1 MTVGIRLL
9 KSAAWAVFAADA
21 LITLVWF
28 AAGTASADRADP
40 SILFAGIAALPLAG
54 LFALVFFGARR
65 NGLVRLWF
73 GLVLGSVPLFFVIE
87 MIGEQ
92 HGLWPRM

>member
-1 MTVGIRLL
+1 VGLGLL
-9 KSAAWAVFAADA
+9 KVAAWTVFAADA

-28 AAGTASADRADP
+28 AAGVASTDRADP
-40 SILFAGIAALPLAG
+40 SLLFALIAAVPLGG

-65 NGLVRLWF
+65 NGQVRLSI
-73 GLVLGSVPLFFVIE
+73 GLILGAVPLFFVIE

>member
-1 MTVGIRLL
+1 V
-9 KSAAWAVFAADA
+9 
-21 LITLVWF
+21 
-28 AAGTASADRADP
+28 
-40 SILFAGIAALPLAG
+40 

-65 NGLVRLWF
+65 NGQVRLWI
-73 GLVLGSVPLFFVIE
+73 GLILGVVPLFFVIE

>member
-1 MTVGIRLL
+1 MRLL
-9 KSAAWAVFAADA
+9 KIAAWAVFAADA

-28 AAGTASADRADP
+28 GAGP
-40 SILFAGIAALPLAG
+40 SLLFALIAAVPLAG

-65 NGLVRLWF
+65 DGWVRLSLAF
-73 GLVLGSVPLFFVIE
+73 ALGAVPLFFVIE

>member
-1 MTVGIRLL
+1 MGLRLL
-9 KSAAWAVFAADA
+9 KLAAWTVFAADA

-28 AAGTASADRADP
+28 GAGLASTDRADP
-40 SILFAGIAALPLAG
+40 SLLFALIAAVPLAG

-65 NGLVRLWF
+65 NGLARFWF
-73 GLVLGSVPLFFVIE
+73 GLVLGAVPLFFVVE

-92 HGLWPRM
+92 HGLWPRR

>member
-1 MTVGIRLL
+1 MRLL
-9 KSAAWAVFAADA
+9 KIAAWAVFAADA

-28 AAGTASADRADP
+28 GAGLASTDRADP
-40 SILFAGIAALPLAG
+40 SLLFALIAAVPLAG

-65 NGLVRLWF
+65 NGWVRWSLAF
-73 GLVLGSVPLFFVIE
+73 VLGAVPLFFVIE

>member
-1 MTVGIRLL
+1 MGTLL
-9 KSAAWAVFAADA
+9 KTAAWVVFAADA
-21 LITLVWF
+21 LIVLVWF
-28 AAGTASADRADP
+28 GAGLASTDRADP
-40 SILFAGIAALPLAG
+40 SLLFALIAAVPLGG

-65 NGLVRLWF
+65 DGWVRL
-73 GLVLGSVPLFFVIE
+73 GIAVLLGGVPLFFVIE